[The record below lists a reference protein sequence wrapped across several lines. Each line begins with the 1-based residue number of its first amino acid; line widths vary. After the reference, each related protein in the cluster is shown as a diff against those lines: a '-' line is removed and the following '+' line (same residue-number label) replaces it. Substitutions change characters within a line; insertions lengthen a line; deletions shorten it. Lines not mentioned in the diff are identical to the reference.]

1 MAGCPSS
8 GWSHIHE
15 YMGSINCT
23 QGVKKKKRRGKRGQG
38 RHKVVGGK
46 CVKVAGGVGGGE

>member
-1 MAGCPSS
+1 MAGCSSS

-15 YMGSINCT
+15 YMDSINCT
-23 QGVKKKKRRGKRGQG
+23 QWVKKKKRRGKRGQG
-38 RHKVVGGK
+38 RHKVGGGK